1 MFRGRRFAKSMTMN
15 VDMNRR
21 WTVLEDRWRERERE
35 WAERLGRLRLGVEP
49 IEDQLARYRRV
60 TWGLMIVPAIIS
72 VMFLALFSVFGR
84 PDIGLLVILILFV
97 PMIVFSWLG
106 FKRLERKGRAY
117 LAERARYENER
128 NELRSASTET
138 PAAP

>member
-1 MFRGRRFAKSMTMN
+1 MLMN
-15 VDMNRR
+15 VELSRR
-21 WTVLEDRWRERERE
+21 WTALEDRWRERERE
-35 WAERLGRLRLGVEP
+35 WAERLGRLRLGAEP

-72 VMFLALFSVFGR
+72 LMFLALFSVFGR

-97 PMIVFSWLG
+97 PMIVFAWTG
-106 FKRLERKGRAY
+106 YKRLERKGRAY
-117 LAERARYENER
+117 LAERTRYENER
-128 NELRSASTET
+128 DQLRTVSTET

>member
-1 MFRGRRFAKSMTMN
+1 MN
-15 VDMNRR
+15 AELNRR
-21 WTVLEDRWRERERE
+21 WTALEDHWRERERE
-35 WAERLGRLRLGVEP
+35 WAVRLGRLRLGVEP

-97 PMIVFSWLG
+97 PMIVFAWLG
-106 FKRLERKGRAY
+106 YKRLERKGRVY
-117 LAERARYENER
+117 LAERERYENER
-128 NELRSASTET
+128 NQILTTE
-138 PAAP
+138 AGK

>member
-1 MFRGRRFAKSMTMN
+1 MN
-15 VDMNRR
+15 VEMNRR
-21 WTVLEDRWRERERE
+21 WTALEDRWRERERE
-35 WAERLGRLRLGVEP
+35 WSQRLGRLRLGAEP
-49 IEDQLARYRRV
+49 IEDQLAKYRRV

-72 VMFLALFSVFGR
+72 VMFLVLFSIFGR

-106 FKRLERKGRAY
+106 YKGLERKGKAY
-117 LAERARYENER
+117 LAERARYENDR
-128 NELRSASTET
+128 NALLTALAET